1 MPRRTPIIPGPT
13 GSRRL
18 LRALHT
24 EMKEKKLIQEQKVA
38 PYPDSGVHS
47 NSSSDV
53 SDEPNDSGTLRRKSK
68 HQHLFTMPENAIEAQ
83 QAESSTCTDSDGS
96 DAEIESRND
105 DRTSSDDDVTV
116 GSNFHNPRRGVW
128 NGQQGRG
135 VRPGDNRKNHGKSR
149 DVKLNEGPAYLRK
162 RSDENHKMKKR
173 TEDIVLSEKDKLEI
187 REGYQKFVLNGEQ
200 MTGTSFSSRPSAFT
214 RVQKPLGTKSEES
227 DSADELQFPF
237 EEAAIGNGEIMGV
250 REAKRLE
257 KETKQKTK
265 SRKNGVAEAKLLV
278 SEAKLSEFAAKL
290 SARQARID
298 ERHAK
303 MCRRRAVLKSAEE
316 RLQALEARL
325 DADEEEHRD
334 RERRVKN
341 RERRVRQEEAGLQI
355 KESSLKKREVA
366 VTETIKDI
374 ERRRKLVE
382 EKEEML
388 GAMEDIMKKRE
399 VLHRGED
406 KSKVGRAVGSLGK
419 KILRSNKQSNH
430 VNESTNHN
438 EERHEAEDHTKIT
451 RTREDRMSTGS
462 YKQTAPIPT
471 PRKSIEKRPD
481 TRGRSTS
488 LNSDG
493 EDDIKSQRKPV
504 LATGSLPR
512 YRGQKAVMGLWL

>member
-1 MPRRTPIIPGPT
+1 MPTRTPIIPGPA

-53 SDEPNDSGTLRRKSK
+53 SEASNNPETLHRNQKNR
-68 HQHLFTMPENAIEAQ
+68 LEGTMPQAALEGEH
-83 QAESSTCTDSDGS
+83 AESSTCTDTDGS
-96 DAEIESRND
+96 EEDVESRGGE
-105 DRTSSDDDVTV
+105 RTSSDDEAAR
-116 GSNFHNPRRGVW
+116 SSYHHHRHW
-128 NGQQGRG
+128 NGEQRRTAGAVDMRNRVGR
-135 VRPGDNRKNHGKSR
+135 SR
-149 DVKLNEGPAYLRK
+149 DVKHDGAYQHKKKSEEHRLLK
-162 RSDENHKMKKR
+162 NRSE
-173 TEDIVLSEKDKLEI
+173 EIVLSEKDKFEI

-214 RVQKPLGTKSEES
+214 RVQKIPDDKS
-227 DSADELQFPF
+227 DSDSSDELQFPF
-237 EEAAIGNGEIMGV
+237 EVAATGHSDAMGL

-265 SRKNGVAEAKLLV
+265 TRKNGVAEAKLFV
-278 SEAKLSEFAAKL
+278 AEAKLSEFAAKL
-290 SARQARID
+290 AARQARID

-303 MCRRRAVLKSAEE
+303 MCRRRAVMKSAEE
-316 RLQALEARL
+316 RLQTLEASL
-325 DADEEEHRD
+325 DAEEEDHRE

-355 KESSLKKREVA
+355 KEASLKKRELA
-366 VTETIKDI
+366 VTDNIKAI

-388 GAMEDIMKKRE
+388 GAMDDIMKKRE

-430 VNESTNHN
+430 VAEAANQSD
-438 EERHEAEDHTKIT
+438 RHEVQDESKIE
-451 RTREDRMSTGS
+451 RTQKQRSSTGS
-462 YKQTAPIPT
+462 YKKAAPIPT
-471 PRKSIEKRPD
+471 PRKSIEKRTSD

-493 EDDIKSQRKPV
+493 EDDAKSQRKPM
-504 LATGSLPR
+504 LTTGSLPR